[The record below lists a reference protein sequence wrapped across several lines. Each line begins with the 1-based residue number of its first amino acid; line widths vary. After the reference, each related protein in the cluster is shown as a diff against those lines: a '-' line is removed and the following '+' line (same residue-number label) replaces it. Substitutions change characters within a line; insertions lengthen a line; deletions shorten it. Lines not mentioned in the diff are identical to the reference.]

1 MRLTQTFQRFAV
13 IALLGFLNSSCS
25 SPAVPEETQ
34 QQAYDNALA
43 SYDNCSSIR
52 RPVGLAGYCN
62 NIAGSGGARSY
73 SDYIYGQENN
83 VRTLSQNDAPQSE
96 LESASLRAAYAAY
109 LATLTPEQLN
119 ELAAKW
125 RN

>member
-1 MRLTQTFQRFAV
+1 MRFTQTFKRFVVLAV
-13 IALLGFLNSSCS
+13 LGFLNSSCS
-25 SPAVPEETQ
+25 SPSVPDETQ
-34 QQAYDNALA
+34 QQAYDNALS

-52 RPVGLAGYCN
+52 RPVGLTSYCN

-73 SDYIYGQENN
+73 SDYIYGQEND
-83 VRTLSQNDAPQSE
+83 VRTLSQNQAPRSA
-96 LESASLRAAYAAY
+96 LENALLRAAYASY
-109 LATLTPEQLN
+109 LATLTPEQLD